1 MVMPKMSTVYRCQQ
15 CDATA
20 PKWAGQCQNCKAWNT
35 MVEEVQMVSKK
46 GGGQRDGRV
55 RTGTGSG
62 GSRSVRM
69 MEVANAEKAVW
80 RALTG
85 SVEFDRVLGGGIVP
99 GSVVLIAGEPGIGKS
114 TLLTQLAVKSAG
126 QVIDSKPGPVLYVCG
141 EESVEQVRM
150 RVDRISNNVDTS
162 MNVAINEH
170 LYFLPEMNVD
180 EIISEAQ
187 AIKPA
192 LMIVDSIQ
200 TLRTDDLEGM
210 AGSVG
215 QVRESALRLT
225 EMAKREG
232 IAIFIVG
239 HVTKEGTIAGP
250 KVLEH
255 MVDVVL
261 SLWGDEDRQWRFLKT
276 QKNRFGTTDEV
287 GVFEMDEAGMQ
298 DVANPSGVFLEDIQ
312 DGVPGSVIVAL
323 MEGTRPILVEVQA
336 LVVDSQLAVP
346 RRVVNGIPLAKLQV
360 LTAVL
365 QKRCGLAIGN
375 RDVFVNVA
383 GGLRID
389 EPAADLGIALAIAS
403 SFKNVALPKGSVA
416 IGEVG
421 LLGDVRKVSNLKRRI
436 DESKRLG
443 YTKVIS
449 PNEHN
454 SLRAAVSQ
462 ILGKKQ

>member
-1 MVMPKMSTVYRCQQ
+1 
-15 CDATA
+15 
-20 PKWAGQCQNCKAWNT
+20 
-35 MVEEVQMVSKK
+35 MVEEIEIKAKGRSRRAEARNGVS
-46 GGGQRDGRV
+46 RGR
-55 RTGTGSG
+55 
-62 GSRSVRM
+62 SRSVRM
-69 MEVANAEKAVW
+69 TEVAQAEKTVF

-114 TLLTQLAVKSAG
+114 TLLTQLAVWAAGPGGKEKS
-126 QVIDSKPGPVLYVCG
+126 GPVLYVCG
-141 EESVEQVRM
+141 EESVEQVKM
-150 RVDRISNNVDTS
+150 RVDRISIKTDKSSNNS
-162 MNVAINEH
+162 LNEH

-180 EIISEAQ
+180 EIILEAQ
-187 AIKPA
+187 SLKPA

-232 IAIFIVG
+232 IAIFVVG

-261 SLWGDEDRQWRFLKT
+261 NLWGDEDRQWRFLKT

-287 GVFEMDEAGMQ
+287 GVFEMDERGMQ
-298 DVANPSGVFLEDIQ
+298 DVANPSGVFLEEIQ

-323 MEGTRPILVEVQA
+323 MEGTRPILIEVQA
-336 LVVDSQLAVP
+336 LVVESQLAMP

-365 QKRCGLAIGN
+365 QKRCGLAIGS

-403 SFKNVALPKGSVA
+403 SFKNKPLAKGSVA

-421 LLGDVRKVSNLKRRI
+421 LLGDVRKVGNLKRRI
-436 DESKRLG
+436 DEAKRLG

-449 PNEHN
+449 PNEYK
-454 SLRAAVSQ
+454 SLRAVVGEV
-462 ILGKKQ
+462 LGKNG